1 MESAGERR
9 EKEEKEEKVE
19 EHWTVM
25 RKDGLIS
32 SITPLY
38 ESLGKNLKKLYWG
51 LKQKQPESDIV
62 DNHLDLIFQDI
73 EESCRLFLDYNAK
86 GREEPVHW
94 TQEQRNHLIVLVD
107 HLYTSVSINLEKLH
121 WYLDWDNTESDALDY
136 YLDLL
141 DENVE
146 ESCKMFL
153 DSMTIDDNLVRSLL
167 DKYCFQFSD

>member
-1 MESAGERR
+1 MESAGERL
-9 EKEEKEEKVE
+9 EKEEEVE
-19 EHWTVM
+19 EHWTVL
-25 RKDGLIS
+25 RKNGLIS

-38 ESLGKNLKKLYWG
+38 ESLGKNLKKLYFG
-51 LKQKQPESDIV
+51 LEKKQPESDIV
-62 DNHLDLIFQDI
+62 DNYLDLILQDI

-94 TQEQRNHLIVLVD
+94 TQERRNHLIVLVD

-121 WYLDWDNTESDALDY
+121 WYLDWDNTKSDALDH

-146 ESCKMFL
+146 ENCKMFL
-153 DSMTIDDNLVRSLL
+153 DSMTIDDNHVRSLL
-167 DKYCFQFSD
+167 NKYCFQFSD